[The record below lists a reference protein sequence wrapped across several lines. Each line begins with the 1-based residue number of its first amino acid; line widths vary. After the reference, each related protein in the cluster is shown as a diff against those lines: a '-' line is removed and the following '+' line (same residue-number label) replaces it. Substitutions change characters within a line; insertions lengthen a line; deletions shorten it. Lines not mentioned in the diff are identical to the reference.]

1 MQRLSWDLFF
11 KTIGPLIFLFFAW
24 MSNQFPE
31 DSKAILTLGLT
42 LWIAIWW
49 MSECIPIA
57 ISALL
62 PLILFPILNIITF
75 KEASAE
81 YSNETILMFLGG
93 FIIAKMLEHYGLH
106 RLFANQMLNTFQL
119 SKKGT
124 ILFWMLLAGLISMWI
139 SNTSTAVMMIPLA
152 LAILENEEDDGFKK
166 ALILGIVY
174 ACSIGGMATLVGT
187 PTNAIFKAMSEELL
201 GSTVNFWTW
210 MKVGLPIS
218 IALLLMCWVL
228 LIFIFRVEKGKVVNF
243 QAKAQAISPNQRVV
257 LTLFGILVVGWISG
271 SLWWYSY
278 LKGMNDTIMVL
289 AVVVLAFLIPN
300 RESKGSLCTWDLA
313 KNIHWEVLLLFGG
326 GLALAQGIQKS
337 GLATKVVSI
346 LNWVN
351 TMPIAISLFILF
363 AIIVILSE
371 IASNVA
377 TASIILPIVAIM
389 ELPAGIDRQQLMI
402 GATLMASVGFA
413 LPIAT
418 APNAIGYATE
428 TFHSKDMLK
437 AGLLL
442 DLICILFLVLIITLL

>member
-1 MQRLSWDLFF
+1 MQRLSWGLFF
-11 KTIGPLIFLFFAW
+11 KTIGPLFFLFFAW
-24 MSNQFPE
+24 ISSQFPA
-31 DSKAILTLGLT
+31 DSKALLTLGIT

-49 MSECIPIA
+49 MSECIPVA

-62 PLILFPILNIITF
+62 PLILFPTLNIITF

-119 SKKGT
+119 SKKST
-124 ILFWMLLAGLISMWI
+124 ILFWMGLASFISMWI

-152 LAILENEEDDGFKK
+152 LAILENERDEGFKK

-187 PTNAIFKAMSEELL
+187 PTNAIFKGMSEELL

-218 IALLLMCWVL
+218 IVLLFICWVL
-228 LIFIFRVEKGKVVNF
+228 LILVFKVENGKTENIHV
-243 QAKAQAISPNQRVV
+243 KTYRISTNQRNV
-257 LTLFGILVVGWISG
+257 LILFGILVVGWISG
-271 SLWWYSY
+271 SLWWYGY
-278 LKGMNDTIMVL
+278 LKGMNDTILVL

-300 RESKGSLCTWDLA
+300 EEGKGSLCTWDLA

-346 LNWVN
+346 LNGVN
-351 TMPIAISLFILF
+351 TMPIFISLFILF
-363 AIIVILSE
+363 TIIVILSE

-389 ELPAGIDRQQLMI
+389 ELPTGIDREQLMI

-418 APNAIGYATE
+418 APNAIGFATE

-442 DLICILFLVLIITLL
+442 DLICIIFLVLINTLL